1 MPRENRSKY
10 AILGFLDLCPMSGYD
25 IRKYSA
31 FSLSHFWNED
41 YSHIYPTLRTLV
53 DEGLAVKER
62 ESGQGGRDRD
72 VYTITETG
80 RQELAAWLKTDPLR
94 PNFRIELLLK
104 VFFGARMGA
113 ERLGAMLEA
122 EAASC
127 ESSLRELETTE
138 AHLMKEIEAGGERAM
153 EARYQLLSLRYGQR
167 YYGAVKEW
175 CRESIAT
182 LGAAE

>member
-1 MPRENRSKY
+1 MSRENRSKY

-41 YSHIYPTLRTLV
+41 YSHIYPTLRALV
-53 DEGLAVKER
+53 DEGLAIKDRGVAQGRR
-62 ESGQGGRDRD
+62 ERD
-72 VYTITETG
+72 VYTITEAG
-80 RQELAAWLKTDPLR
+80 RQELAVWLRADPLR

-104 VFFGARMGA
+104 VFFGAR
-113 ERLGAMLEA
+113 LGAARLSEMLEA

-127 ESSLRELETTE
+127 ESALREFEATET
-138 AHLMKEIEAGGERAM
+138 HLMEEIEAGGERAV

-167 YYGAVKEW
+167 SYGAVKEW